1 MLYALLNRLIRYAVN
16 HGVPSERILARARAC
31 GVLPYLY
38 AGIRQKHILCS
49 EIGLPEALLNRQIS
63 AFRIEQTAR
72 LGLWHYSLGE
82 VVRAIGDEHIVLK
95 GAPLGQVLMSDAL
108 WRDTSDIDIWVSY
121 DQRERVQKCCQ
132 SIGYEVG
139 AEPHLWATNQM
150 ILKHK
155 RLVPVEIHWALAPQP
170 WISPSFEE
178 AFARSRMI
186 DSARGQSIRILGDS
200 DLYVNLLM
208 HAHQHYFSLKTLC
221 DLSLAQEK
229 LEKPE
234 ALLAA
239 CHLQKLDRFVVG
251 LFGAL
256 LSEEISPKSGLAHLW
271 FDSLLADAHRGTMVF
286 AEGDARYAAPGVVLR
301 AISMCLLDGS
311 AVSADAALQVIFCGP
326 HSVGRLCHA
335 PYQVLRRLV
344 GPAFGIK

>member
-16 HGVPSERILARARAC
+16 HGVPPERILARARAC

-108 WRDTSDIDIWVSY
+108 WRDTSDIDIWVPY

-139 AEPHLWATNQM
+139 GEPHLWATNQM

-170 WISPSFEE
+170 WISPSFED
-178 AFARSRMI
+178 AFARSQMI
-186 DSARGQSIRILGDS
+186 ASARGQSIRILGDS

-221 DLSLAQEK
+221 DFALAQEK

-239 CHLQKLDRFVVG
+239 CHLQKLDRFAVG
-251 LFGAL
+251 LFGAI

-271 FDSLLADAHRGTMVF
+271 FDPLLADTHRGTMVF
-286 AEGDARYAAPGVVLR
+286 AEGDTRYAAPGVVLR

-335 PYQVLRRLV
+335 PYRALRRLV
-344 GPAFGIK
+344 GSAFGIK